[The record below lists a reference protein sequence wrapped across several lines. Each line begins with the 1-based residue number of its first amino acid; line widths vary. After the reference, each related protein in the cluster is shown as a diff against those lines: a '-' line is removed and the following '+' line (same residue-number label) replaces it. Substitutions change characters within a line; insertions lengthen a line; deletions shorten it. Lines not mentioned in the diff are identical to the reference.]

1 MPDLMQTDELTQRI
15 LRIIAETQRKDP
27 AQVTIDS
34 SFEELGID
42 SMDGVNIV
50 FALENEFNINVPDEE
65 VKNIHSVRDMVDG
78 TIRLIGQ
85 GGAGTEAGNSGQS
98 GASGE
103 SAPAAS

>member
-1 MPDLMQTDELTQRI
+1 MPDEITPAAPGLEDQAQRDDLTQRV

-27 AQVTIDS
+27 PQVTIDS

-42 SMDGVNIV
+42 SMDGVNII

-65 VKNIHSVRDMVDG
+65 VKTIRSVRDMVEG
-78 TIRLIGQ
+78 VRKLAAQATPS
-85 GGAGTEAGNSGQS
+85 AG
-98 GASGE
+98 

>member
-1 MPDLMQTDELTQRI
+1 MPDEITPDLTQRV

-50 FALENEFNINVPDEE
+50 FALENEFDINVPDDE
-65 VKNIHSVRDMVDG
+65 VKNIRSVRDMVEG
-78 TIRLIGQ
+78 VRKLVEMRS
-85 GGAGTEAGNSGQS
+85 AGTGDA
-98 GASGE
+98 
-103 SAPAAS
+103 APAAF